1 MRSCIS
7 EVKYLKETKN
17 SSYAVYFF
25 GIAFFVYGLIF
36 PLYRLSDLLIATGV
50 SVLATVA
57 AARVLP
63 KEEVVKKVENSALQE
78 AMKEADA
85 YIEAV
90 RKKTKEISDKE
101 ITAKLEKIESLTTEI
116 FNVAL
121 VQDEEVKDVRR
132 MLNYYLPTVIKLLDK
147 YTELSEVTYS
157 GENISTSLE
166 KINEM
171 LGNVVTAFEKH
182 LDGMYSQDAMDI
194 DSEIMVLEQILT
206 SEGLLEKKDETIK
219 LTLE

>member
-1 MRSCIS
+1 M
-7 EVKYLKETKN
+7 KETKN

-63 KEEVVKKVENSALQE
+63 KEEVMKKVENSALQE

-147 YTELSEVTYS
+147 YTELSSVTYS

>member
-1 MRSCIS
+1 M
-7 EVKYLKETKN
+7 KETKN